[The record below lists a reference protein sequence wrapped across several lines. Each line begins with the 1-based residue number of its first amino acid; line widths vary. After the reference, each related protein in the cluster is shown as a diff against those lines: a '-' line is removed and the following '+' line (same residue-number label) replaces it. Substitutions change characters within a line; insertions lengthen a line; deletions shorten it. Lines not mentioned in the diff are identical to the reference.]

1 MLHDELK
8 NLEIHW
14 NMLFL
19 KTKSSNKQQKHSG
32 VLIPG
37 EIKKI
42 EKVESFWIIFVES
55 VLLLEHMM
63 IIVACTKKVY
73 QTRNDKNRLPW
84 LE

>member
-8 NLEIHW
+8 NLEIRW

-37 EIKKI
+37 GTHDDN
-42 EKVESFWIIFVES
+42 SG
-55 VLLLEHMM
+55 LY
-63 IIVACTKKVY
+63 KKVH

>member
-19 KTKSSNKQQKHSG
+19 KTKSCNKQQKHSG

-42 EKVESFWIIFVES
+42 EKVESFLFFFS
-55 VLLLEHMM
+55 FRTHDDNSGLY
-63 IIVACTKKVY
+63 KKVH